1 VILIGVVWGC
11 REPLLSNE
19 SSSRS
24 GLISQTRKGGSGVG
38 GNTGDGFMFR
48 ALTGGVAIACRMD
61 DSFNDEDLDDGCKG
75 GNAAGALEPLGEP
88 TACTRS

>member
-1 VILIGVVWGC
+1 
-11 REPLLSNE
+11 
-19 SSSRS
+19 
-24 GLISQTRKGGSGVG
+24 
-38 GNTGDGFMFR
+38 MFR